1 MLRVATV
8 LIVAA
13 ITATA
18 HAQGG
23 SPASDPEVIAQADA
37 AFHEAKQLLA
47 EQRIEEAC
55 AKFEASQ
62 SLAPGSGTLLNLG
75 DCYERLGRTAS
86 AWATFR
92 AATAL
97 ARSKNKP
104 DFAEEGVARAAA
116 LEPRLSKL
124 RIVVAKP
131 VAGLV
136 VRRGDVEVETTR
148 FGAATP
154 VDPGLVVV
162 RADAPNHT
170 GWSTTVTIPKT
181 PGVVE
186 VEVPSLAAIPTPEPQ
201 PTPAVDPPPP
211 ASDDDPGL
219 VQQIIGG
226 SIGGLGL
233 VAMGVGTYFG
243 VRALRIEEDSNQ
255 AGLCDQDDFCT
266 SDGLELRQDALSHA
280 HISTGLIFGGA
291 AVAVAGLVVF
301 LTAPSADAPA
311 NVGFAPLPGG
321 GYLEVSASW

>member
-23 SPASDPEVIAQADA
+23 SAEPDPEMIAQADA

-47 EQRIEEAC
+47 DDRIDEAC

-104 DFAEEGVARAAA
+104 EFAEEGMARAAA

-124 RIVVAKP
+124 RIVVPKP
-131 VAGLV
+131 IPGLV
-136 VRRGDVEVETTR
+136 VRRGDVEVDAAR

-162 RADAPNHT
+162 RADAPHHT

-186 VEVPSLAAIPTPEPQ
+186 VEVPPLATATDPDPEPE
-201 PTPAVDPPPP
+201 PPSIEPAP
-211 ASDDDPGL
+211 APDGDPGL
-219 VQQIIGG
+219 VQQIVGG
-226 SIGGLGL
+226 SVGGLGL
-233 VAMGVGTYFG
+233 VAIGIGTYFG

-255 AGLCDQDDFCT
+255 PGFCDQDDYCT
-266 SDGLELRQDALSHA
+266 NDGLELRQDALRHA
-280 HISTGLIFGGA
+280 HISTGLVFGGA

-301 LTAPSADAPA
+301 LTAPSSADTT
-311 NVGFAPLPGG
+311 VGFAPLPGG
-321 GYLEVSASW
+321 GYLEASATW